1 VPCLNLYTTDFHSPQ
16 PDTSSYPQEHT
27 CFAYDQE
34 SDGNETVS
42 EVLESLSS
50 SSAKP
55 LKETILRM
63 VGSISSALGLCEDE
77 DMEDGTEDN
86 ISVDSEGMDQYQA
99 SHVAQQTLAL
109 KRDFLEV
116 VAADWRPGLIRFGSN
131 EFGVSLLSETSNDSL
146 TSSQSC
152 VSPVPSSRSV
162 KFL

>member
-1 VPCLNLYTTDFHSPQ
+1 MSCLNLFVTDSHLPH

-63 VGSISSALGLCEDE
+63 VGSISSALGICEDE
-77 DMEDGTEDN
+77 DMEDGTDDN
-86 ISVDSEGMDQYQA
+86 VSVDSEGMDQYQA
-99 SHVAQQTLAL
+99 THVAQQTLAL

-131 EFGVSLLSETSNDSL
+131 EFGMLLILVTITRTCLL
-146 TSSQSC
+146 TT
-152 VSPVPSSRSV
+152 V
-162 KFL
+162 